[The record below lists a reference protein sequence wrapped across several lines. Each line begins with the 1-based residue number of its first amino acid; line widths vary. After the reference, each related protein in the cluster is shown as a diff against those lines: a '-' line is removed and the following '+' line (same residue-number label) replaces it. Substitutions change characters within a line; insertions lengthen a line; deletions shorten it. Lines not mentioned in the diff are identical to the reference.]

1 MAEYEYWYEFE
12 TGLTMLIE
20 QLKIP
25 IAKRMLGLLDQ
36 ALSPIASS
44 FQYFQAELWS
54 HYVEARDNNKFLHTL
69 TRHFKVIMKMLLFI
83 FNIILLKDTFSY
95 QFRNLRKFRYLLG
108 IFLLRSFVK
117 N

>member
-1 MAEYEYWYEFE
+1 
-12 TGLTMLIE
+12 MLIE

-44 FQYFQAELWS
+44 FQYFQEELWR

-69 TRHFKVIMKMLLFI
+69 TRHFKVIMKTLLLFI
-83 FNIILLKDTFSY
+83 FNIILLKD
-95 QFRNLRKFRYLLG
+95 
-108 IFLLRSFVK
+108 IFLDSFAICSKEVI
-117 N
+117 